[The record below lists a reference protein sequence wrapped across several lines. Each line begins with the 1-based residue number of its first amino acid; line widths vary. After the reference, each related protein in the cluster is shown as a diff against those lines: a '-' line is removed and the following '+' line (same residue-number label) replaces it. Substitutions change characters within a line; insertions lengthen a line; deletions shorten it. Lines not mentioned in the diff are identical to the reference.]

1 MQKQELQKILE
12 QLKEELANSQ
22 FSKPSSQQDLQA
34 LISKIEQALIDDEA
48 AVKRALNEPIND
60 AVIRFE
66 GSHPQ
71 LTAILNN
78 IMSALSNMGI

>member
-1 MQKQELQKILE
+1 MQKQELQKILG
-12 QLKEELANSQ
+12 QLKKELATTEFKKASSRQAMEELIAQ
-22 FSKPSSQQDLQA
+22 
-34 LISKIEQALIDDEA
+34 IEQALIEDADA
-48 AVKRALNEPIND
+48 IRKALNEPLND

-78 IMSALSNMGI
+78 ITLLLSNMGI